1 MTLFDGLKALHIV
14 CALLSIAGFTLR
26 GYWMITENPRL
37 QLRLTR
43 VLPHLVDN
51 LLLASAIAMLIIWQ
65 VWPQQIDWLSVKLVA
80 LLVYIALGMV
90 ALRFG
95 KTVRVRRSAWLL
107 ALLVAVFIVSVAYTK
122 DPMGLLAM

>member
-43 VLPHLVDN
+43 ILPHLVDS

>member
-43 VLPHLVDN
+43 VLPHLVDS